1 MAKVSLQKC
10 DEYNINTVKKVLV
23 KSIEDL
29 GGLEKY
35 ISPGEKVL
43 LKANLL
49 MKKTPEEATT
59 THPIFVKALAEILS
73 EFGAVVI
80 VGDSPGG
87 PFNEKALRG
96 IYKSCGYD
104 IIPDKE
110 KNISLNY
117 NTNQV
122 TIHRD
127 DLFLLRRMEVI
138 EILKE
143 VDKVIS
149 VSKLKTHGMTVYTGA
164 VKNMFGTIPG
174 IFKAEYHL
182 KMSKIEDFTN
192 MLVDVCQNANPI
204 LSFMDAIVGMEG
216 AGPSAGEPIKIGAVL
231 ASDSPYHLDVVATKL
246 VGINPIEVPTIERCI
261 ERSIIEKNYSDIEM
275 VGLDLI
281 DFPTMSIKK
290 PRVGGIARIDDK
302 LPPFL
307 SKFIINLVNAKPIF
321 DYDKCVKCG
330 DCVRACPANAIVIDE
345 EGPKVDYDK
354 CIRCFCC
361 QELCPYKA
369 VEIHR
374 NPILARLLKL

>member
-10 DEYNINTVKKVLV
+10 DEYDMNEIKTALLKNV
-23 KSIEDL
+23 EDL

-49 MKKTPEEATT
+49 MKRTPEEATT

-117 NTNQV
+117 NTDQI

-127 DLFLLRRMEVI
+127 DLFLLKRIEVI
-138 EILKE
+138 EIIEK

-174 IFKAEYHL
+174 IHKAEYHF
-182 KMSKIEDFTN
+182 KMPKINDFTN
-192 MLVDVCQNANPI
+192 MLLDVCQNANPV
-204 LSFMDAIVGMEG
+204 LSFMDAVVGMEG
-216 AGPSAGEPIKIGAVL
+216 AGPSAGDPIKIGAVL
-231 ASDSPYHLDVVATKL
+231 ASDSPYHLDVIATKL
-246 VGINPIEVPTIERCI
+246 VGIKSTEVPTIERCM
-261 ERSIIEKNYSDIEM
+261 ERGIIKKDYSDIEM
-275 VGLDLI
+275 TGLYLT
-281 DFPTMSIKK
+281 DFPKMTIRK
-290 PRVGGIARIDDK
+290 PRVGGIG
-302 LPPFL
+302 FL
-307 SKFIINLVNAKPIF
+307 DGKIPSFISKPIINLLSAKLKF
-321 DYDKCVKCG
+321 DYDKCTKCG
-330 DCVRACPANAIVIDE
+330 ECERACPSGAIVIDE

-361 QELCPYKA
+361 QELCPQKA
-369 VEIHR
+369 VKIYR
-374 NPILARLLKL
+374 NPILARIIKF